1 MFKLLSSTVR
11 SVASRVQRTHQ
22 HQQPQPPLSA
32 ALYFYSTFHPREFQ
46 FESSDGETG
55 TLVHRFSRHIALTRR
70 DFTDRSRYGFKYS
83 SFYPV
88 YSPDAFLAELRKVSC
103 LDLGKLICLTADFRS
118 KTDFRLFADVAN
130 ALDEETEGRVD
141 GASFNELVTVL
152 HGFMYLLPNKI
163 TKLRSYRK
171 AMPRLVELFG
181 EKPNG
186 KDFMTVLFFLG
197 LWKKNAFGGRLMDQY
212 LQSYLGE
219 FLNDQIDLM
228 DFAILANASYKTS
241 VRISN
246 ERFLERL
253 ENEICA
259 FEGKDMALFVTLIKC
274 ARMNRMRSE
283 RVLEK
288 LKSIVE
294 NDSAALD
301 FRGLSHLFVY
311 IAEIAVKDDALNKLF
326 LDEASRRIEEE
337 IANNQE
343 EEASSQSFRPKDL
356 ATFLHGCATLSI
368 PITQLE
374 LEPNDLLNKIF
385 QKIEREEYRYTPDT
399 LVDTCLSLWI
409 MNHPSVDLL
418 SAIFSDRQAMQNFKR
433 DRVKIESRRDLL
445 LACAEI
451 ERPEAFKIIS
461 RLPRVDAF
469 QLDRNCPEF
478 LVRQRAQLQRIATCL
493 EGARE
498 KLRIAHVQF
507 SLPVKF
513 LNIAGLFVTLD
524 NGVEFNVD
532 VLEGTNCLSDE
543 RTPTGLMGL
552 KLRLL
557 KQMSAPTVVINS
569 FVDQSDEQIVSKVE
583 EAIQGLQPT
592 KGTRKSRK
600 SG

>member
-1 MFKLLSSTVR
+1 MFKLLSSAVR
-11 SVASRVQRTHQ
+11 SAASRVQR
-22 HQQPQPPLSA
+22 QQQVPSAIA
-32 ALYFYSTFHPREFQ
+32 ALYSTFHPREFQ

-55 TLVHRFSRHIALTRR
+55 TLIHRFSRHIALTRR
-70 DFTDRSRYGFKYS
+70 DFDDRTRFGFKYA

-88 YSPDAFLAELRKVSC
+88 YSPDAFLGELRKVSC

-130 ALDEETEGRVD
+130 ALDEESEGRVE
-141 GASFNELVTVL
+141 GASFNELVTIL

-163 TKLRSYRK
+163 TKLKSYRK
-171 AMPRLVELFG
+171 AMPRLVELFA
-181 EKPNG
+181 EKPNE

-197 LWKKNAFGGRLMDQY
+197 LWKRNAFGGHLMDQY

-219 FLNDQIDLM
+219 FLNDQLDLM

-246 ERFLERL
+246 ERFLKRL
-253 ENEICA
+253 ENEICN

-288 LKSIVE
+288 LRSILE
-294 NDSAALD
+294 NDATALD

-311 IAEIAVKDDALNKLF
+311 LAEISVKDDSLNKLF

-337 IANNQE
+337 IATNE
-343 EEASSQSFRPKDL
+343 EEESTSQSFRPKDL

-368 PITQLE
+368 PITQLD
-374 LEPNDLLNKIF
+374 LEPNNLLNKIF
-385 QKIEREEYRYTPDT
+385 EKIEREEYRYTPDT
-399 LVDTCLSLWI
+399 LVDTCLSLWV
-409 MNHPSVDLL
+409 MNLPSVDLM
-418 SAIFSDRQAMQNFKR
+418 SSIFSDRQMMQNFKR

-469 QLDRNCPEF
+469 QLDRSCPEF
-478 LVRQRAQLQRIATCL
+478 LVRHRAQLQRVASCL
-493 EGARE
+493 EAARE
-498 KLRIAHVQF
+498 KLQIAHVQF

-532 VLEGTNCLSDE
+532 VLEKTNCLSDE
-543 RTPTGLMGL
+543 QTPTGLMGL

-557 KQMSAPTVVINS
+557 EHISTPNVVINS
-569 FVDQSDEQIVSKVE
+569 FAEQSDEQIVSKVE

-592 KGTRKSRK
+592 KGKRKSRK